1 MSIKWIG
8 IYAGFFLLMLMVA
21 LFVTGVFQH
30 QILPRL
36 HGQSGGET
44 AKAERPQEPSQVAAQ
59 AKAAPADEP
68 NKAEPAK
75 PNEQPGAAKASP
87 APQAVPAAEPVPV
100 PKPAKESA
108 PDKQSQVKRLAR
120 MYEGMRPKE
129 AAIVLEKLDR
139 PLAAGVL
146 LEIKDRQAAKILG
159 VMSPGTA
166 AELSRMLSQ
175 AATGETQ

>member
-1 MSIKWIG
+1 MSVKWIG
-8 IYAGFFLLMLMVA
+8 IYAGFFLLMLVVA

-36 HGQSGGET
+36 HGQPGGEAAT
-44 AKAERPQEPSQVAAQ
+44 AERPQEPSQVAAQ
-59 AKAAPADEP
+59 AKAAPAEEP

-75 PNEQPGAAKASP
+75 PYEQPGAAKASP
-87 APQAVPAAEPVPV
+87 APQEAPAAEPGSV

-108 PDKQSQVKRLAR
+108 PDKPSQVKRLAR
-120 MYEGMRPKE
+120 LYEGMRPKE
-129 AAIVLEKLDR
+129 AATVLEKLDR

-159 VMSPGTA
+159 VMSPVTA
-166 AELSRMLSQ
+166 AELTRLLSQ
-175 AATGETQ
+175 GAPGETQ